1 MKKSNSVTKKV
12 LVDMSATLIHHGHT
26 RLLKK
31 ASELGEVIVALT
43 TDQEIIKNKGY
54 TPELSFDERKE
65 VLLSIKYVKKVI
77 PSPWLL
83 DMNFFKSTGADYL
96 VHGNDNSNL
105 IEKKYLKEFNR
116 TKGISSSLIRK
127 RVLNAILEKANL

>member
-1 MKKSNSVTKKV
+1 
-12 LVDMSATLIHHGHT
+12 
-26 RLLKK
+26 
-31 ASELGEVIVALT
+31 
-43 TDQEIIKNKGY
+43 
-54 TPELSFDERKE
+54 
-65 VLLSIKYVKKVI
+65 
-77 PSPWLL
+77 
-83 DMNFFKSTGADYL
+83 MNFFKSTGADYL